1 MSEDVNTTLY
11 KILAKYLTKKETE
24 KLESLISEHGSIL
37 DVVLFA
43 VRKVIN
49 P

>member
-11 KILAKYLTKKETE
+11 KILTKYLTKKEIE

-37 DVVLFA
+37 DVLSL
-43 VRKVIN
+43 IHI
-49 P
+49 